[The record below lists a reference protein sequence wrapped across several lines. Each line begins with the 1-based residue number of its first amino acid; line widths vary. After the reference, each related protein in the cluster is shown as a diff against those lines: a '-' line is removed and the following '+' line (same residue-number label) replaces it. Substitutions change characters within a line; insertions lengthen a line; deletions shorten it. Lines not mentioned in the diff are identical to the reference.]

1 MRNAGREP
9 VPSSGPLGRL
19 RSALPPALVSTSR
32 RARWR
37 RSKAIRVLCALLA
50 GGAVW
55 LLASQWLPVPED
67 LGEPVVVA
75 VRDLPIGTT
84 VAAEDLRLERRPGPS
99 LPAQVLDRVDAGVG
113 RVTAGPVGAGEVV
126 TPARF
131 RGPAQLAGLPADRVA
146 VSVLPVESGLLAVIR
161 PADRVVVLAA
171 GTGQTVAPDATVL
184 SVDVPAAGVL
194 GQTSAAGAGHVVL
207 ALTRDEA
214 RTVAASLNAQLGP
227 TGFVLALHAR

>member
-1 MRNAGREP
+1 MRSRGREP
-9 VPSSGPLGRL
+9 GPSLGPPSRL
-19 RSALPPALVSTSR
+19 RSALPPSLASTSR

-37 RSKAIRVLCALLA
+37 RSRALRLLCALLA

-55 LLASQWLPVPED
+55 LVASQWLPVPEGM
-67 LGEPVVVA
+67 GEPVVVA
-75 VRDLPIGTT
+75 VRDLPIGVT
-84 VAAEDLRLERRPGPS
+84 VAAEDLRLERRPGSS
-99 LPAQVLDRVDAGVG
+99 LPAQVLDRLEAGIG

-131 RGPAQLAGLPADRVA
+131 RGPAQLTGLPADRVA
-146 VSVLPVESGLLAVIR
+146 VSVPLVESGLLAVIR

-171 GTGQTVAPDATVL
+171 GTGQAVAADATVL
-184 SVDVPAAGVL
+184 SVDVADAGVL
-194 GQTSAAGAGHVVL
+194 GQRSTAGAGHAVL
-207 ALTRDEA
+207 ALTGDEA